1 MFIIGHR
8 GARAIRPENTIAALQ
23 EGGRCAEYVEI
34 DVRISRDGVPV
45 VIHDLTLDRTTDG
58 TGLVSAYSLSE
69 LRLLDAGEGEVIPTL
84 ASVLALDLGDCGL
97 VIELKEG
104 GYEDLI
110 AGMVQESGHT
120 KVMIVSFDPD
130 RLRRIAPLLPD
141 ARIGYIFGS
150 MEGDP
155 IRVASSIPAAAIL
168 PRSDLVTD
176 DLVAAAHGA
185 GLLVIG
191 WTLNTDEEFAGA
203 VLLGID
209 GVASDDP
216 CRARQYYDGG
226 GMR

>member
-1 MFIIGHR
+1 MIVIGHR
-8 GARAIRPENTIAALQ
+8 GARAIRPENTIVALW
-23 EGGRCAEYVEI
+23 EGSRCADYLEI
-34 DVRISRDGVPV
+34 DVRLSRDGVPV
-45 VIHDLTLDRTTDG
+45 VIHDPTLDRTTDG
-58 TGLVSAYSLSE
+58 TGLVSAYSVME
-69 LRLLDAGEGEVIPTL
+69 LQQYDAGEGEVIPTL

-120 KVMIVSFDPD
+120 KVMIVSFDAD
-130 RLRRIAPLLPD
+130 CLRRIAPLLPD
-141 ARIGYIFGS
+141 ARIGYIFRS

-155 IRVASSIPAAAIL
+155 IQVASSIPAAALL

-191 WTLNTDEEFAGA
+191 WTLNTEEEFAKA
-203 VLLGID
+203 ARLGID
-209 GVASDDP
+209 GVATDDP
-216 CRARQYYDGG
+216 CRAWRYYHGG